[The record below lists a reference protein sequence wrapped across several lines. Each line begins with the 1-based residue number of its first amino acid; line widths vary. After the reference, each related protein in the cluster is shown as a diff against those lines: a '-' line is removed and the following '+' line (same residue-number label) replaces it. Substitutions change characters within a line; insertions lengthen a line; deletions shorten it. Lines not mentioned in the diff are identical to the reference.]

1 MNWIIPLFMLLNSLV
16 SNDSGYYINFESTY
30 VTSIQY
36 SFIEEKDCEYYYS
49 FQQACYFQ
57 GFRFREDGTITY
69 GERGRK
75 HSTAV
80 NGKIYT
86 LCVCGDTLPNGW
98 SDYYLVFKG
107 KNARITIIK

>member
-1 MNWIIPLFMLLNSLV
+1 MLLNSCA
-16 SNDSGYYINFESTY
+16 SNDNH
-30 VTSIQY
+30 Y

-49 FQQACYFQ
+49 FQQDCFFQ
-57 GFRFREDGTITY
+57 GVHIGEDGTITH
-69 GERGRK
+69 GERVRK

-86 LCVCGDTLPNGW
+86 MCVCDDTLSSGW
-98 SDYYLVFKG
+98 PDYYLVFKG